1 MNTGTV
7 YSIILWTFLGVGTI
21 VFISLFFITAPYGR
35 HKRKGWGPELNNRA
49 GWIIME
55 SVSPIVFL
63 LFFITGSWGFGL
75 LPMIFLCLWLT
86 HYIYRSFIFS
96 SMLRGNRTMPL
107 SIMVFAIIFNS
118 MNAFLQS
125 RYLYTYAGPASKYTV
140 DWLTTPQFIAG
151 VVVFFTGFIM
161 HIRSDQILRNLRE
174 QGEKNY
180 KIPRG
185 WMFRWVSCP
194 NYLGEMVEWTGWA
207 ILTWS
212 LPGLFFALWTI
223 FNLFP
228 RALAHHKWYKSTF
241 PEYPEE
247 RKAIIPGIL

>member
-1 MNTGTV
+1 MNTSTV
-7 YSIILWTFLGVGTI
+7 YSIILWTFLGMGAI
-21 VFISLFFITAPYGR
+21 VFISLFFVTAPYGR

-107 SIMVFAIIFNS
+107 SIMAFAIIFNS

-140 DWLTTPQFIAG
+140 EWLTTPQFIPG
-151 VVVFFTGFIM
+151 VVIFFTGFIM

-174 QGEKNY
+174 PGEKNY

-228 RALAHHKWYKSTF
+228 RALAHHKWYKSAF

-247 RKAIIPGIL
+247 RKAIIPGVL